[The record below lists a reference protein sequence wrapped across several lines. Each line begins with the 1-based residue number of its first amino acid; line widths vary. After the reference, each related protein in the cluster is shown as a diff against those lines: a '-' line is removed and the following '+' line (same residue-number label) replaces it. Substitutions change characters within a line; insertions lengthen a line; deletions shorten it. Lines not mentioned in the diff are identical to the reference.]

1 MTRSAVLAVTL
12 ALAGSG
18 VIQAQELPPLT
29 SPSSPTTPSSLPT
42 PELPAQPAPPGHV
55 DQPQTP
61 PLLDSVPPP
70 RFWHGGVELGLTGSD
85 GNRDLVNLRLG
96 GTAKRKTDDNILALD
111 LLYRYATTNAQA
123 TENHLLLH
131 GRDELLLP
139 GTPWNVFLD
148 GSAEYD
154 EFMGYQERIASHAGI
169 GYHFL
174 KNDTTCLT
182 GRLGAGVSKNFS
194 GPITGVVPEG
204 LVGLDFER
212 KLTERGKFTAGAE
225 YFPSFERLDTYRI
238 IAKVAYEWLI
248 DPEWNLTF
256 KVGAL
261 DRYDTATTAKN
272 PRPND
277 IEYFATLLWKF

>member
-1 MTRSAVLAVTL
+1 MVKRAVLAVTM

-18 VIQAQELPPLT
+18 VIHGQDLPPLA
-29 SPSSPTTPSSLPT
+29 SPAHSPTPGSLPT
-42 PELPAQPAPPGHV
+42 PELAAQPTPPVHA
-55 DQPQTP
+55 DQPQP
-61 PLLDSVPPP
+61 ELPLDSAPPP
-70 RFWHGGVELGLTGSD
+70 RFWHGSVELGLTGSD

-123 TENHLLLH
+123 TENHLLMH
-131 GRDELLLP
+131 GRDELLFP
-139 GTPWNVFLD
+139 GTPLSVFLD

-154 EFMGYQERIASHAGI
+154 AFMGYQERIASHAGL

-174 KNDTTCLT
+174 KTDSTCLT
-182 GRLGAGVSKNFS
+182 GRLGAGVSKNFA
-194 GPITGVVPEG
+194 GDITGVVPEG

-238 IAKVAYEWLI
+238 IAKAAYEWLI

-261 DRYDTATTAKN
+261 ERYDTATTAKN